1 MSEPDDADKGPL
13 ADLPGLVG
21 FAVMGSTIAVCEAVG
36 VVLGL
41 WVDHL
46 WRVSPF
52 GLVIGIVLGTA
63 AAIASVITQIRRYL

>member
-1 MSEPDDADKGPL
+1 MSEPENAEKGPL

-21 FAVMGSTIAVCEAVG
+21 FAVMGSTIAGCEAAG
-36 VVLGL
+36 VALGL

-46 WRVSPF
+46 WHVSPF

-63 AAIASVITQIRRYL
+63 AAIASVVTQIRRYL